1 MIPSQPTQRLPPPAQ
16 PGMPVTGAGNNS
28 PRSRS
33 SKRAAV
39 EPADDPRVENA
50 DSPEV
55 ITERGSKRAAEFP
68 PEDPRL
74 SEPGQASQVIHD
86 PPTSSVEMDHSRKC
100 AKCLK
105 EFKSKNAL
113 HQHLRD
119 AGHQVVDGHDT
130 EEEIDSI
137 EARRS
142 RIQRHRR
149 DQIDHYDKVQKM
161 TGCDVPGA
169 KEESMD
175 SLSSGHPGQKIKR
188 HEILARDLQWTNIGS
203 GVFTRI
209 FPQAMK
215 LMTTSK
221 GGPAMTDI
229 QSRRVWSLS
238 TGKLVDECNIDE
250 VPDHELNRQLKMPDD
265 LRVELIMKQAIVMYE
280 KKGPNVCEIFSQPR
294 VCRETGG
301 RMYAGETLS
310 PGWSLDLTTKD
321 PLTGAPW
328 DLSSPKM
335 QSRVKNLIR
344 DTKPFCV
351 IG

>member
-1 MIPSQPTQRLPPPAQ
+1 MKGDVEKHGATEGCPGCRAVMRGATHKAPHTAECRLRMEDLVNADAYGAARIRRAMERAAVSAAEPQETSQQGGEVGTAAEPPTTRVRTGDGRTVITEGRTVTVTDDQGRLLPGSRTIPGPPIPARPTATAASSSQSIPVIPSQPTQRLPPPAQ
-16 PGMPVTGAGNNS
+16 PGMTVTGAGNNS

-33 SKRAAV
+33 SKRAAD

-105 EFKSKNAL
+105 EFKSKSAL

-188 HEILARDLQWTNIGS
+188 HEILA
-203 GVFTRI
+203 
-209 FPQAMK
+209 
-215 LMTTSK
+215 
-221 GGPAMTDI
+221 
-229 QSRRVWSLS
+229 
-238 TGKLVDECNIDE
+238 
-250 VPDHELNRQLKMPDD
+250 
-265 LRVELIMKQAIVMYE
+265 
-280 KKGPNVCEIFSQPR
+280 
-294 VCRETGG
+294 
-301 RMYAGETLS
+301 
-310 PGWSLDLTTKD
+310 
-321 PLTGAPW
+321 
-328 DLSSPKM
+328 
-335 QSRVKNLIR
+335 
-344 DTKPFCV
+344 
-351 IG
+351 